1 MQESN
6 SYPLNIWERA
16 QCLSRQSHILC
27 NIKEI
32 KLRDIS
38 KMKTIFIISIASR
51 MLLETLTISK
61 CDELK
66 HIITDIGDHDNIG
79 SNNWGTVFPNLRN
92 VKVEDCEK
100 LEYIIRHFTDDHQ
113 NHTEIH
119 LHLPALETFI
129 FQHVSQTISRNIAN
143 FEKT

>member
-1 MQESN
+1 
-6 SYPLNIWERA
+6 
-16 QCLSRQSHILC
+16 
-27 NIKEI
+27 
-32 KLRDIS
+32 
-38 KMKTIFIISIASR
+38 
-51 MLLETLTISK
+51 MLLETLTISQ
-61 CDELK
+61 CGELK
-66 HIITDIGDHDNIG
+66 HIIIDIGDHDNSG
-79 SNNWGTVFPNLRN
+79 GNNWGTVFPKLTR